1 MTSPAAAWPSL
12 QVRPARVAN
21 PTPGPTRQ
29 GLTPTHLRP
38 RAPGPPRPRGRGHRR
53 ARLYGGRSASVSL
66 THLVM
71 FNPLAG
77 DAAASIALPA
87 LSSDPTKVEFE
98 IGSAETPGGG
108 RALISLADGALVRLT
123 LPELPELDLSAA
135 RVASEVFEER
145 TDGTGGK
152 GWSKPRLFFSMNSGA
167 TNGRRCAQSWSAGQG
182 LSRRSRAA
190 ACSSSSSTRR
200 APPSPRPSSLDAGC
214 PPVRVPP
221 SAPRPHLHPVGS
233 PYLSCPTRPQEES
246 PNTSPMTPP
255 PPPRLSMRSS
265 PAPTSSSWNGTA
277 AGPGSPSPSAAPASC
292 CGRRAP
298 RRSRR
303 CGAG

>member
-1 MTSPAAAWPSL
+1 
-12 QVRPARVAN
+12 
-21 PTPGPTRQ
+21 
-29 GLTPTHLRP
+29 
-38 RAPGPPRPRGRGHRR
+38 
-53 ARLYGGRSASVSL
+53 
-66 THLVM
+66 M

-152 GWSKPRLFFSMNSGA
+152 GWSKPRLFFSMNAGA

-182 LSRRSRAA
+182 LLATIT
-190 ACSSSSSTRR
+190 SSGMLVVLELGGRRR
-200 APPSPRPSSLDAGC
+200 AQGRPLDAGA
-214 PPVRVPP
+214 RP
-221 SAPRPHLHPVGS
+221 SAYPLRTPALTSTASVHLTSAARLAP
-233 PYLSCPTRPQEES
+233 EES
-246 PNTSPMTPP
+246 ET
-255 PPPRLSMRSS
+255 
-265 PAPTSSSWNGTA
+265 
-277 AGPGSPSPSAAPASC
+277 
-292 CGRRAP
+292 P
-298 RRSRR
+298 RR
-303 CGAG
+303 